1 MYESLIVMLSGI
13 IVYGVVYQFYVKWFD
28 KNVVQADPTK
38 PTPAHTYMD
47 GVEFFPSNKYV
58 MLGWHWK
65 SIAALGPVTGPAV
78 AIVWGWLPGL
88 LWILIGNSLMGWLH
102 DYNSVMASVKNE
114 GASLGPLTYQLI
126 GPRARKVLVWF
137 LAFYTILIL
146 AAFIGTLLP
155 VIQPAASATAKNPA
169 PNLGPMMSFLIL
181 SVIGVV
187 SGYAVFKAKVNV
199 LAVTAISLLLI
210 AVSVYAVQVLWASS
224 INSAFLNAVPDWL
237 TRQDIILGIML
248 IFSILGAV
256 LPIWSF
262 AMPINYLG
270 FYVAYFVIIAIFGSA
285 VFVPQTFQQP
295 MFTSLFAPL
304 TFGAGAGAF
313 LFSFPLWP
321 LMFVT
326 IACGACSGWHGLIG
340 SSLSSKQLDNES
352 DAHFVGGGA
361 MLLEGILGLTSV
373 VAVASLAPSA
383 TTGILKGLGLY
394 ITGGAK
400 YLANVGL
407 GGTVGTGIM
416 GLMGL
421 VLGLTLT
428 QLALRFARLAIAEMT
443 GVRVFKNIYVTSIV
457 AALITYV
464 LISNRLTPTGFWGFI
479 WALFGGS
486 NQLLAGVTLLV
497 TTVWLTKAKRPNYFT
512 GIPAVFMLGTT
523 ITALAYTAYATFQI
537 GFTAAG
543 TKAFGTTVTSNI
555 QYGSEVAGVI
565 AIILTVL
572 GLILVYDGF
581 NAFRRVRSGAG
592 GGAPEAP
599 SPSTPAVSSPARTT
613 TSLTNAAEISKA
625 KRG

>member
-13 IVYGVVYQFYVKWFD
+13 LVYGLVYQFYVKWFD
-28 KNVVQADPTK
+28 KNVIQSDPTR

-78 AIVWGWLPGL
+78 AIVWGWLPGF
-88 LWILIGNSLMGWLH
+88 LWILIGNSLLGWLH
-102 DYNSVMASVKNE
+102 DYNAMMSSVKNE
-114 GASLGPLTYQLI
+114 GASLGPMTYQLV
-126 GPRARKVLVWF
+126 GSRARKVLVWF
-137 LAFYTILIL
+137 LGFYTVLVL

-155 VIQPAASATAKNPA
+155 VIQSSATATNANPA
-169 PNLGPMMSFLIL
+169 PNMGPLISFMIL
-181 SVIGVV
+181 SVIGVA
-187 SGYAVFKAKVNV
+187 SGFAVFKLKVNV
-199 LAVTAISLLLI
+199 LAVTSLSLVLI
-210 AVSVYAVQVLWASS
+210 AVSVYASQVLFASS
-224 INSAFLNAVPDWL
+224 INSAFQSAVPDYL
-237 TRQDIILGIML
+237 TRQDIVLAAML
-248 IFSILGAV
+248 IFSFLGAV

-270 FYVAYFVIIAIFGSA
+270 FYVAYFVIISILGSA
-285 VFVPQTFQQP
+285 VFVPQSFQAP
-295 MFTSLFAPL
+295 AFTSLFAPL
-304 TFGAGAGAF
+304 TFGAGAGKF

-352 DAHFVGGGA
+352 DAHFVGGGS

-373 VAVASLAPSA
+373 VAVASLAPS
-383 TTGILKGLGLY
+383 TGFLAGLGLY

-400 YLANVGL
+400 YISNVGIPL
-407 GGTVGTGIM
+407 TVATGIM

-428 QLALRFARLAIAEMT
+428 QLALRFARLAISEMT

-457 AALITYV
+457 AGLITYALV
-464 LISNRLTPTGFWGFI
+464 SNRLTPTGFWGFV
-479 WALFGGS
+479 WALFGGA

-497 TTVWLTKAKRPNYFT
+497 TTIWLAKIGRRTIFT
-512 GIPAVFMLGTT
+512 GIPAIFMIGTT
-523 ITALAYTAYATFQI
+523 LVALAYTAYATFAI

-543 TKAFGTTVTSNI
+543 VKAYGTTVTSNL

-565 AIILTVL
+565 ALILTGL
-572 GLILVYDGF
+572 GLVLVYDGYK
-581 NAFRRVRSGAG
+581 AYRGIQSGASG
-592 GGAPEAP
+592 
-599 SPSTPAVSSPARTT
+599 SPAPTPPVAPT
-613 TSLTNAAEISKA
+613 MTAQVTSDVEPKL
-625 KRG
+625 KRKNG